1 MTQFLLWNLALRQ
14 SHPTIYVLVLTTVE
28 VAVFWGIAQLFRNR
42 RKIFHAICGLF
53 CRKPQ
58 GP

>member
-1 MTQFLLWNLALRQ
+1 MTQFLLWNMTFQQ
-14 SHPTIYVLVLTTVE
+14 SHPTIHVLVLTTVE
-28 VAVFWGIAQLFRNR
+28 VAVFWGIAQLFRK
-42 RKIFHAICGLF
+42 RKKILRAVCGLF